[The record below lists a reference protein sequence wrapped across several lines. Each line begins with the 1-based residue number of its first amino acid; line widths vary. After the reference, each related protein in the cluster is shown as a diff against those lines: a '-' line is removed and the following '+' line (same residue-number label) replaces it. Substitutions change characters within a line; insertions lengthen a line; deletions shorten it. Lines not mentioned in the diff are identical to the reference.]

1 MSDDQPLTNGRNLVY
16 FSRLV
21 RVIPPT
27 AVLPEYVLDS
37 AEPSI
42 CGNNPGRA
50 KEITP

>member
-27 AVLPEYVLDS
+27 AVLPEYVFGLS
-37 AEPSI
+37 GALNLWE
-42 CGNNPGRA
+42 
-50 KEITP
+50 